1 MVSSPAGAPSASQ
14 VTLLAQQ
21 IQQYLVRHRLE
32 RFEVRSH
39 FPIDLGTMGLSVD
52 WASGDDVSVLTPAI
66 ALVEKG
72 LDQSQVRW
80 VIDIE
85 ETWQENEQRSQ
96 LYANRAVAE
105 YWHLSTAQ
113 VELRTW
119 GDLANGAY
127 RRRQLYQVGAQV
139 SPAVLPKMP
148 LQVQEPLP
156 LYFLTR
162 TTSGHRTYIGHLLAL
177 QLRED
182 GLL

>member
-21 IQQYLVRHRLE
+21 IQQYLVRHQLE
-32 RFEVRSH
+32 QFEVRSH
-39 FPIDLGTMGLSVD
+39 LPIYRGAGLLVD
-52 WASGDDVSVLTPAI
+52 RASGDAAVVLTPAI
-66 ALVEKG
+66 ALVEKIHG
-72 LDQSQVRW
+72 QSQVRW
-80 VIDIE
+80 VIDID
-85 ETWQENEQRSQ
+85 ETWHENEQRLQ
-96 LYANRAVAE
+96 LYANSAIAE

-119 GDLANGAY
+119 GDLVDGAY
-127 RRRQLYQVGAQV
+127 RRRQLHQVGAQV
-139 SPAVLPKMP
+139 SPAVLPKLP